1 MGARRG
7 GEPESARVFCV
18 DTTTQYKFAALGCAL
33 LAGLQPT
40 SARGLQAFVGSPVA
54 NCLPLRGFKAR
65 VRSLQARPG
74 SMTASAAAGYAQNRY
89 MPAQVDSSIS
99 YEDIATFPRPGCSA
113 PDSIAFSPD
122 DSVVTYLASSDGS
135 LSRQLYAMDGA
146 NGQVRELCKPPSG
159 TGEEET
165 FSLEEKLRRERAR
178 QLHTGITSYAWAE
191 GAEDAGKI
199 LVPIGNELF
208 MQEGLNGGLQRLFDP
223 SVLLPSDAQ
232 ADVSLPP
239 ILDARISSDGQL
251 VGFVWDRE
259 LYVVS
264 TDCKSTP
271 RQLTNGV
278 RGTELTNGLA
288 DYIAQEE
295 MDRYEGYWISPDSSM
310 VAFEQV
316 DESHISKYRIM
327 HQGSEMV
334 GDSAQE
340 DHHYPF
346 AGASNPVVR
355 LGVVATTGG
364 GVRWF
369 DLTSRFGADFY
380 LARVKWFPDMSL
392 VLQIQNREQTEVELL
407 HVNPHTG
414 ESKTL
419 FVEQNKEW
427 INLHNML
434 TPLKKE
440 QQFLWASERSGYQ
453 HLYLYDNS
461 GKLVRQ
467 LTDGEWMVEDVKA
480 VDENSGLVYFVGTK
494 SGWLERHLY
503 TVPIA
508 GGDIEQITKEP
519 GMHNVIIDHKRQ
531 LFVDQY
537 SSSTLPF
544 RVNVCSL
551 TDGAVVRMLY
561 VNKDPRL
568 QRLTLATPTYI
579 TLPSSDGKVTLQAAY
594 LQPDVNKFGPG
605 PYPTIVPVYGGPHVQ
620 TVSNS
625 WTVTAD
631 LRSQF
636 LCSQGYL
643 IVKID
648 NRGSSRRG
656 LIFES
661 QVKPF

>member
-1 MGARRG
+1 VGG
-7 GEPESARVFCV
+7 GEQSLRRSV
-18 DTTTQYKFAALGCAL
+18 DAEAPVATTSKFVALGCAL
-33 LAGLQPT
+33 VAGLQPT
-40 SARGLQAFVGSPVA
+40 SARAGLPAFASSPLLSG
-54 NCLPLRGFKAR
+54 CLPLRSLRAR
-65 VRSLQARPG
+65 ARSLQARQHTG
-74 SMTASAAAGYAQNRY
+74 SMAASAGYAQSRY
-89 MPAQVDSSIS
+89 MPAQVDSTIS

-135 LSRQLYAMDGA
+135 LSRQLYAMDVA

-208 MQEGLNGGLQRLFDP
+208 VQEGLNGGLQRLFDP

-232 ADVSLPP
+232 ADGNLPP
-239 ILDARISSDGQL
+239 ILDARISADGKM

-264 TDCKSTP
+264 TDCKSMP
-271 RQLTNGV
+271 RQLTHGV

-316 DESHISKYRIM
+316 DESHIAKYRIM
-327 HQGSEMV
+327 HQGSESV
-334 GDSAQE
+334 GESAQE

-346 AGASNPVVR
+346 AGAANPVVR
-355 LGVVATTGG
+355 LGVVATAGG
-364 GVRWF
+364 DVRWF

-407 HVNPHTG
+407 HVNPQTG

-419 FVEQNKEW
+419 FVEQSKEW

-440 QQFLWASERSGYQ
+440 AQFLWASERTGYQ
-453 HLYLYDNS
+453 HLYLYDTS
-461 GKLVRQ
+461 GNLVRQ
-467 LTDGEWMVEDVKA
+467 LTDGEWIVEDVKS
-480 VDENSGLVYFVGTK
+480 VDENTGLVYFVGTK

-503 TVPIA
+503 TVPL
-508 GGDIEQITKEP
+508 GGGEMVQITQEP

-537 SSSTLPF
+537 SSSTKPF

-551 TDGAVVRMLY
+551 ADGSVVRMLY

-568 QRLTLATPTYI
+568 QRLTLATPTFV
-579 TLPSSDGKVTLQAAY
+579 TLPSSDGKVPLQAEY
-594 LQPDVNKFGPG
+594 
-605 PYPTIVPVYGGPHVQ
+605 VPISEYVPNM
-620 TVSNS
+620 S
-625 WTVTAD
+625 
-631 LRSQF
+631 
-636 LCSQGYL
+636 
-643 IVKID
+643 
-648 NRGSSRRG
+648 
-656 LIFES
+656 
-661 QVKPF
+661 